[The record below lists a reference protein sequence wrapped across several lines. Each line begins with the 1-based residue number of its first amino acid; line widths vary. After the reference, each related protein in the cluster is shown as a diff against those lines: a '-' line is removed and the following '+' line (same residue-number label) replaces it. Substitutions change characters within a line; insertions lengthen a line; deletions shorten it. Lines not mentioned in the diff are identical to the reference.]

1 MPSNR
6 KMVESGRNRRRLL
19 PMTSIGQEF
28 TPGGVPPDDL
38 PAKSAQEDDSKVV
51 EDFRELVR
59 RRLGGLGLA
68 VLHARLDGIETK
80 SLVGCIRSAAPANGR
95 SRRSC
100 RASMSWRSSMRLH
113 WTTPRCFGGSR
124 RRWRQN
130 RKRSGRGGWR
140 RRCGRGSG
148 REVSSHAGE
157 HHSISQYPTPHHR
170 LARHTRAIEIIRQ
183 CDVNLLDSPK
193 GLISR
198 TNNHDGLGTTEV
210 NRALTKVESST

>member
-80 SLVGCIRSAAPANGR
+80 SLVGCTSLGSPGKWTIKKVVSGINELAKQYAA
-95 SRRSC
+95 
-100 RASMSWRSSMRLH
+100 
-113 WTTPRCFGGSR
+113 
-124 RRWRQN
+124 
-130 RKRSGRGGWR
+130 
-140 RRCGRGSG
+140 
-148 REVSSHAGE
+148 
-157 HHSISQYPTPHHR
+157 
-170 LARHTRAIEIIRQ
+170 
-183 CDVNLLDSPK
+183 LLDDPEM
-193 GLISR
+193 LR
-198 TNNHDGLGTTEV
+198 
-210 NRALTKVESST
+210 RVEKAMAAESETIGKRRVATAMRQGFGA